1 MSGIRPLQPTDMTQ
15 VVPLL
20 SRAFGYSAVS
30 RSLDLA
36 ASLTRV
42 FGDHPWFDP
51 DVPSLVY
58 EAPGGRILGFIGSAT
73 RRMTLDGA
81 PVRLAC
87 SSSLVADPD
96 ARKAGVGAILL
107 KSMLDGSQEVTI
119 TDSAREATEAM
130 WTRLGGFAVPI
141 GCLAWVRPLRPV
153 GLAWA
158 LFKHRLGREMVP
170 RRDRVR
176 HGWQLPLAS
185 GLRVDGRGLIS
196 QPLDVQDLLAVLPQ
210 AVAGARLVPN
220 YDVPFLRWIFD
231 ELDAVRS
238 RGRTIKRLVRDAHGD
253 SIGWYVYMHH
263 PAGICQVVQLMAARV
278 HLASVLGQLL
288 HDAQAAGAVAVY
300 GRADARVIEADALD
314 NRTLLLPY
322 TRMLVH
328 TKDDDLSLAM
338 RSGDAVLT
346 GLEGDTWLH
355 R

>member
-1 MSGIRPLQPTDMTQ
+1 MSEIRPLRPADMTQ

-30 RSLDLA
+30 RSLDLG

-42 FGDHPWFDP
+42 FHDHPWSDP

-58 EAPGGRILGFIGSAT
+58 EGPGGRIFGFIGSAT

-81 PVRLAC
+81 PVHLTC
-87 SSSLVADPD
+87 SSSLVVDPE
-96 ARKAGVGAILL
+96 ARVGLGAILL
-107 KSMLDGSQEVTI
+107 KRMLDGPQDVTM
-119 TDSAREATEAM
+119 TDSAREATTGM

-158 LFKHRLGREMVP
+158 LLGDRLRRGMAPRHLPVVHGRRLPPVGAL
-170 RRDRVR
+170 RVR
-176 HGWQLPLAS
+176 VS
-185 GLRVDGRGLIS
+185 GRLIS
-196 QPLDVQDLLAVLPQ
+196 QPLDVRELLGLLPHV
-210 AVAGARLVPN
+210 VAGSRLVPD
-220 YDVPFLRWIFD
+220 YDEPFLRWIFA
-231 ELDAVRS
+231 ELEAVPS
-238 RGRTIKRLVRDAHGD
+238 RGRSVKRLVRDAHGVA
-253 SIGWYVYMHH
+253 IGWYVYMHH
-263 PAGICQVVQLMAARV
+263 PAGICQVIQLMADKAQ
-278 HLASVLGQLL
+278 LSSVLHQLL
-288 HDAQAAGAVAVY
+288 HDAQETGAVAVY
-300 GRADARVIEADALD
+300 GRADARLIDADAFD

-322 TRMLVH
+322 TRLLVH
-328 TKDDDLSLAM
+328 TKDEDLGLAV